1 MNNIKELLKR
11 FLSFKIMLMGSL
23 QSSQVSDTKEFFI
36 VDNLQYKLLRI
47 IFCTA
52 RVVSRV
58 ELGKTRIYRHI
69 AECPQEY
76 LDEYLE
82 SKISE

>member
-1 MNNIKELLKR
+1 
-11 FLSFKIMLMGSL
+11 MLMGSL

-36 VDNLQYKLLRI
+36 VDNLQHKLLRI

-76 LDEYLE
+76 WMNTWNLKFLNECFFTFC
-82 SKISE
+82 I